1 MKKIAALILGS
12 MLALSLASCT
22 ESQPDPAPSIE
33 QAPLETTAEPTT
45 EDPAVFDKIAE
56 DTAKSYIKTVIDEH
70 SALSAAKLMFPKDI
84 ALKSFTTEDI
94 AREKLFDGMEMDT
107 GAKTGD
113 FRTDKCEPLSESQ
126 LKDAEAFFEKY
137 ANVISGLPKMDYTV
151 VNGREIT
158 FTVALESGDDSQDF
172 TATYVIVDMGD
183 EGYKV
188 INTTASKL
196 EGLAD

>member
-1 MKKIAALILGS
+1 MKKFSALILGS
-12 MLALSLASCT
+12 MLALSLSSCT
-22 ESQPDPAPSIE
+22 ESQPDPTPSIE
-33 QAPLETTAEPTT
+33 QTPIETTAEPTT

-56 DTAKSYIKTVIDEH
+56 DTAKSYIKTVVDEH

-113 FRTDKCEPLSESQ
+113 FRTDKCVPLSESQ
-126 LKDAEAFFEKY
+126 LKDAEAFYEKY

-158 FTVALESGDDSQDF
+158 FTVALESGDDSQDY